1 LIESDATD
9 RANESVHFKGMNLFA
24 TIYMGVEEE
33 QQIRHTVTVEIAGAA
48 PVNPATFQRY
58 IINTI

>member
-1 LIESDATD
+1 
-9 RANESVHFKGMNLFA
+9 MNLFA